1 MATYLMF
8 GTSTPAARNAVSA
21 KRTEDA
27 LALINKHGGKFKAGY
42 ATLGEVDF
50 VVIVDLPD
58 TERAIQVSVGLSR
71 LLDLNF
77 RTAPAVSI
85 DEFDKLAAASLPL

>member
-1 MATYLMF
+1 MAAYVMF
-8 GTSTPAARNAVSA
+8 GTLTQAARNAVSP

-27 LALINKHGGKFKAGY
+27 LALIKKLG
-42 ATLGEVDF
+42 GEVDF

-58 TERAIQVSVGLSR
+58 TERAIQLSVGLSR
-71 LLDLNF
+71 LLDINF

-85 DEFDKLAAASLPL
+85 DEFDKLASV

>member
-8 GTSTPAARNAVSA
+8 GTLTQAARKAVSA

-27 LALINKHGGKFKAGY
+27 LVLIKEHGGEFKAGY
-42 ATLGEVDF
+42 ALLGEVDL
-50 VVIVDLPD
+50 VVILDLPD

-71 LLDLNF
+71 LLDINF
-77 RTAPAVSI
+77 RTAPAVGI
-85 DEFDKLAAASLPL
+85 DEFDKLAAA

>member
-8 GTSTPAARNAVSA
+8 GTSTQAARNAVSA

-27 LALINKHGGKFKAGY
+27 LALIKKHGGELKAGY
-42 ATLGEVDF
+42 ATFGEVDF

-58 TERAIQVSVGLSR
+58 NARAIQVSLGLGR
-71 LLDLNF
+71 LLDINF

-85 DEFDKLAAASLPL
+85 DEFDRLAAA

>member
-8 GTSTPAARNAVSA
+8 GTLTQEAVKVVSA

-27 LALINKHGGKFKAGY
+27 LALIKKYGGEFKAGY
-42 ATLGEVDF
+42 ALLGEVDF
-50 VVIVDLPD
+50 VVILDLPD

-71 LLDLNF
+71 LLGIQF
-77 RTAPAVSI
+77 RAAPAVSI
-85 DEFDKLAAASLPL
+85 DEFDKLAAV

>member
-8 GTSTPAARNAVSA
+8 GTSTQAARDAVSA

-27 LALINKHGGKFKAGY
+27 LALIKKHGGELKAGY

-50 VVIVDLPD
+50 VIVVDLPD
-58 TERAIQVSVGLSR
+58 TERAIQVSLGLSR
-71 LLDLNF
+71 LLDGP
-77 RTAPAVSI
+77 RPRSVSTSSTSSRRPEPS
-85 DEFDKLAAASLPL
+85 D

>member
-8 GTSTPAARNAVSA
+8 GTLTQASRDAVSA

-27 LALINKHGGKFKAGY
+27 LALIKKHGGEFKAGY

-58 TERAIQVSVGLSR
+58 TERAIQVSMGLSR
-71 LLDLNF
+71 LLDINF
-77 RTAPAVSI
+77 RTVPAVSI
-85 DEFDKLAAASLPL
+85 DEFDKLASV

>member
-1 MATYLMF
+1 MATYIMF
-8 GTSTPAARNAVSA
+8 GTLTQDARRAVSA

-27 LALINKHGGKFKAGY
+27 MALIKKHGGEFKAGY
-42 ATLGEVDF
+42 ALLGEVDF
-50 VVIVDLPD
+50 VVVLDLPD

-71 LLDLNF
+71 LLDINF

-85 DEFDKLAAASLPL
+85 DEFDKLASV

>member
-1 MATYLMF
+1 MF
-8 GTSTPAARNAVSA
+8 GTLTREARKAVSV

-27 LALINKHGGKFKAGY
+27 LALIKKHGGELKAGY

-50 VVIVDLPD
+50 VVILDLPD
-58 TERAIQVSVGLSR
+58 TDRAIQVSMGLSR
-71 LLDLNF
+71 LLDINF

-85 DEFDKLAAASLPL
+85 DEFDKLTSV

>member
-8 GTSTPAARNAVSA
+8 GTMSPEAMEAISA

-27 LALINKHGGKFKAGY
+27 IALIKKYGGEFKAGY
-42 ATLGEVDF
+42 ALLGDVDY
-50 VVIVDLPD
+50 VVILDLPD
-58 TERAIQVSVGLSR
+58 TQRAMQVSAALTR
-71 LLDLNF
+71 LLGISF

-85 DEFDKLAAASLPL
+85 AEFDQLMA